1 MICHR
6 CRGITFIIP
15 PVYPPT
21 TGGVND
27 YGRTQGKH
35 FCKNSPRDYSCD
47 GRDMSPEIDIGGV
60 NAKITKS
67 HAILVNHPDA
77 PCGGFVHWI
86 AWDMELVT
94 KIPEKIPKI
103 PVFTFPFKAVQGKN
117 SFWKNR
123 VQRSVSSPWADAQ
136 VFLYSLWS

>member
-67 HAILVNHPDA
+67 HAILVNHPDS
-77 PCGGFVHWI
+77 PGWWI
-86 AWDMELVT
+86 CSLDCVEYGAGHED
-94 KIPEKIPKI
+94 P
-103 PVFTFPFKAVQGKN
+103 GKN
-117 SFWKNR
+117 PQDSGR
-123 VQRSVSSPWADAQ
+123 YLSI
-136 VFLYSLWS
+136 